1 MNDLFVDVVG
11 ALQQL
16 FQSEPSS
23 GVVCNFDAKIKVIYI
38 DFT

>member
-1 MNDLFVDVVG
+1 MKDLFVDVVG
-11 ALQQL
+11 AIQEV
-16 FQSEPSS
+16 FQSEPSG